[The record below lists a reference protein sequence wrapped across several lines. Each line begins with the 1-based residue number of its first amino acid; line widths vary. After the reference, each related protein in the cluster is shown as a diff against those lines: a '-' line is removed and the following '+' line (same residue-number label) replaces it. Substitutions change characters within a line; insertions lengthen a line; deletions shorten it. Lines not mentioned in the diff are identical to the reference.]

1 MTKDRVSLW
10 DDSDDDDES
19 LLRDATQRSGPRPN
33 KDKVFFRDDFT
44 EEKDPRSDDEYGG
57 FGYSGSASSR
67 DYDYRDSFD
76 DSDDYWYRRNSF
88 RYSRNVDYSPSSLF
102 RSAFS
107 PRRFESGSDNDVKN
121 KAIRALRTLTRNGN
135 TIVDKALSRE
145 PFVVQFSSGADSN
158 GVTDNLNEDRQRV
171 VYVSP
176 DQLMDAK
183 TADDEDSAVDALTG
197 FVLLRVQIAQGVA
210 PAVIRALNKT
220 NAQNVAAQLVVRVMA
235 QKKPLADI
243 NHTALAVDV
252 IDNCLAGMLTKS
264 LLMRLSRRQVVSNW
278 GGFAPYFVRHAKQF
292 TAVKENL
299 NEQALSL
306 ETLVGKIAY
315 NMIADEDQIDLPE
328 GIEPLVA
335 KHLGAE
341 LDSTMFLAACRALV
355 SDLRAALTA
364 AGTEPAGAM
373 EKALNEMFDKVKEG
387 FADSGTN
394 KHTRDAMGNMLDG
407 VAAGL
412 EFAHKAQGNLNSSK
426 TSTDTQDSL
435 RQLLS
440 MEQIVKK
447 IDDRIEDLRAASET
461 EYFREDKTYAA
472 EVTQTVQHDLS
483 YVISA
488 KPAGRDALRAS
499 SAGNE
504 FKALESI
511 INGSRRGKLDE
522 VEALTEA
529 TEKFKNA
536 IEKALKER
544 RAMSKESAKDSVAK
558 MQAAVSEMQADIK
571 TVRDVINERTVHNL
585 RSMAP
590 ADIKN
595 EIHEFL
601 VNESRHLDSAGDT
614 LAVTALDLTKF
625 MTAIAGARV
634 AKSIAKAHSDAE
646 TRFHRGVREA
656 QTYVMRKTWGSSKQT
671 ERLLETAREHFE
683 PAPRGLPDVEVDRR
697 VAEKMRK
704 EWKQN
709 SIDEVLNHGKL
720 TADGVMAAILYGAD
734 ESVFREAVKGGAEAV
749 AVREAL
755 GVSQSDLAKMLE
767 HIANVV
773 RAAGG
778 PEALQIGRDL
788 AKKLQ
793 NGNEAVS
800 PVDEKLFGAKVEN
813 KMKVLDSSA
822 VGHVNDEARNDPE
835 EEYIA
840 YLNTGS
846 GDSTKP
852 TPVVKKESH
861 LRRAVT
867 GGLARAKEVLKRHRG
882 TIERIRGA
890 LQFQSGKRTEETY
903 GLRSGELDEGGLH
916 KLSYDC
922 DHIWAQKTISRL
934 PDVAVGILVDQ
945 SGSMGGLKIEQAREL
960 CIVLAEALKK
970 IKGVRLY
977 IYGHTANCSS
987 GSDLVIL
994 EHYVPGQPD
1003 ALAKLGDIS
1012 AHTNNYDGYA
1022 IKDVAKRL
1030 SADPAKRKYLFVIAD
1045 GLPAGSGY
1053 GGAAANKHVAS
1064 VCKFVRERLKIATY
1078 AFAVGVST
1086 FEHDAFKRQY
1096 GADHVVFVNNVLKCL
1111 PQIVRFLRNTL
1122 QKEKKLVG
1130 VAD

>member
-1 MTKDRVSLW
+1 MAKDRVSLW
-10 DDSDDDDES
+10 DDSGDDDEG
-19 LLRDATQRSGPRPN
+19 LFRDATQRSGPRPN
-33 KDKVFFRDDFT
+33 KDKVFYRDDFT
-44 EEKDPRSDDEYGG
+44 EEDPRSSDEYGG
-57 FGYSGSASSR
+57 FGYSGSSSSR
-67 DYDYRDSFD
+67 DYDYRGSFD

-107 PRRFESGSDNDVKN
+107 TRRFESGSDNDVKN

-158 GVTDNLNEDRQRV
+158 GVTDNLNEDKQRV

-176 DQLMDAK
+176 DQLMDTK
-183 TADDEDSAVDALTG
+183 TTDDEDAAVDALTG

-210 PAVIRALNKT
+210 PAVIRELNKT
-220 NAQNVAAQLVVRVMA
+220 NAQNVAAQLAVRVMA
-235 QKKPLADI
+235 QKKPLADVD
-243 NHTALAVDV
+243 HPALTADV

-292 TAVKENL
+292 AAVKENL

-315 NMIADEDQIDLPE
+315 NMIADEDQIELPE

-341 LDSTMFLAACRALV
+341 LDSAAFLTACRALV
-355 SDLRAALTA
+355 SDLRAALA
-364 AGTEPAGAM
+364 ATGTDPAGAM
-373 EKALNEMFDKVKEG
+373 EKALNEMFDKAKKD
-387 FADSGTN
+387 FAGGGADKS
-394 KHTRDAMGNMLDG
+394 TRDALGNMLDG
-407 VAAGL
+407 VGAGL
-412 EFAHKAQGNLNSSK
+412 AFVNKAQEKLDSHGASSA
-426 TSTDTQDSL
+426 TQDSL

-440 MEQIVKK
+440 IEQITKK
-447 IDDRIEDLRAASET
+447 INDRIEDLKAASAT
-461 EYFREDKTYAA
+461 EYFSKDKNYAE
-472 EVTQTVQHDLS
+472 EVTRTVQRELA
-483 YVISA
+483 YAISG
-488 KPAGRDALRAS
+488 KPAGRDALRDS
-499 SAGNE
+499 SAGKE
-504 FKALESI
+504 FKALEAAITGPHRYKS
-511 INGSRRGKLDE
+511 DAA
-522 VEALTEA
+522 EALTEA
-529 TEKFKNA
+529 AEKFKTKV
-536 IEKALKER
+536 EKVSKER
-544 RAMSKESAKDSVAK
+544 RAMAKESAKDSIAK
-558 MQAAVSEMQADIK
+558 MQAAVAEMQTDIK
-571 TVRDVINERTVHNL
+571 TVKDIVTARTLDNM
-585 RSMAP
+585 RNAAP
-590 ADIKN
+590 AEIKN

-601 VNESRHLDSAGDT
+601 SSALRDLDSAADVLTG
-614 LAVTALDLTKF
+614 TAGDLTRF
-625 MTAIAGARV
+625 MTALSGARA
-634 AKSIAKAHSDAE
+634 AKSIAKAHSDAT
-646 TRFHRGVREA
+646 TRFNRGVREA
-656 QTYVMRKTWGSSKQT
+656 YAYVMRKTWGSKQT
-671 ERLLETAREHFE
+671 ERLLEAARGRFDST
-683 PAPRGLPDVEVDRR
+683 PGLHADDEDERR
-697 VAEKMRK
+697 EAEK
-704 EWKQN
+704 EWKEK
-709 SIDEVLNHGKL
+709 SIDDVVNYGKL
-720 TADGVMAAILYGAD
+720 TDDGVMASILHGAD
-734 ESVFREAVKGGAEAV
+734 DSVFKEAVKGGAESE
-749 AVREAL
+749 AVREML
-755 GVSQSDLAKMLE
+755 GISPGDLAKMLE
-767 HIANVV
+767 HISSAVH
-773 RAAGG
+773 ATGG
-778 PEALQIGRDL
+778 AEAQQLGKDL
-788 AKKLQ
+788 SKKLQ
-793 NGNEAVS
+793 KGNAAVS
-800 PVDEKLFGAKVEN
+800 PVDEQLFGAKVEN
-813 KMKVLDSSA
+813 KMKVLDGRS

-840 YLNTGS
+840 YLRGGDS
-846 GDSTKP
+846 DSTKP

-882 TIERIRGA
+882 TIERIRNA

-903 GLRSGELDEGGLH
+903 GLRSGDLDEGGLH

-945 SGSMGGLKIEQAREL
+945 SGSMGGIKIDQAREL

-987 GSDLVIL
+987 ASDLVIL

-1053 GGAAANKHVAS
+1053 GGDTANKHVAS
-1064 VCKFVRERLKIATY
+1064 VCKFVRERLKISTY

-1086 FEHDAFKRQY
+1086 YEHDAFKRQY